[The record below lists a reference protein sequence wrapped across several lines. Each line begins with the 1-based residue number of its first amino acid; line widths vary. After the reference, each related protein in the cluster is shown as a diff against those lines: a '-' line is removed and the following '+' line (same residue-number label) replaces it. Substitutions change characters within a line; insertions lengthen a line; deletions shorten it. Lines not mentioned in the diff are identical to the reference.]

1 MKAAL
6 CVTPGRLEDIAL
18 SEVADPACPADGLLV
33 RVHAAGV
40 NFPDVLLVRGQY
52 QEKPALPFAL
62 GLELAGV
69 VEAIGAQARGFA
81 VGDHVMAVVPNGAFA
96 ELCAVNPAQA
106 HKFPRHIPFDQAAIV
121 PVTYGTAY
129 HAFAQRTQIKAGETL
144 LVLGAAGGVGLAAVE
159 LGRKFGAR
167 VIAEASTAEKRTAA
181 QAAGAH
187 ETIDQASEGLVD
199 RVKALTGGKG
209 ADVIFDPVG
218 GDLFDQSMR
227 CIAPEGR
234 VLVIGF
240 ASGRIGEVKAN
251 RLLLKECGVLGVY
264 WGAFARRDPD
274 TNRANFSMLIDWLAR
289 SDIKPP
295 IWHRFSLAQVP
306 DALAALAER
315 RVIGKA
321 VIVVRES

>member
-6 CVTPGRLEDIAL
+6 CITPGRLEDVVL
-18 SEVADPACPADGLLV
+18 RDVAEPTCAPDGLLV

-40 NFPDVLLVRGQY
+40 NFPDVLMVRGQY
-52 QEKPALPFAL
+52 QEKLALPFAP

-69 VEAIGAQARGFA
+69 VEAMGSAARGFA
-81 VGDHVMAVVPNGAFA
+81 VGDHVMAVVPHGGFA
-96 ELCAVNPAQA
+96 ELCAVNTGHA
-106 HKFPRHIPFDQAAIV
+106 HKLPPHLDFAEAAV
-121 PVTYGTAY
+121 LPVTYGTTY
-129 HAFAQRTQIKAGETL
+129 HAFAQRGQLKPDETL

-167 VIAEASTAEKRTAA
+167 VIAEASTAEKREAA
-181 QAAGAH
+181 RAAGAH

-227 CIAPEGR
+227 CVAPEGR
-234 VLVIGF
+234 VLIIGF

-251 RLLLKECGVLGVY
+251 RLLLKECGVLGIY
-264 WGAFARRDPD
+264 WGAFARRDPE
-274 TNRANFSMLIDWLAR
+274 TNRANFSRLIDWAAR

-295 IWHRFSLAQVP
+295 IWRRFSLAQVP
-306 DALAALAER
+306 EALAALAER

-321 VIVVRES
+321 VIVIRES

>member
-6 CVTPGRLEDIAL
+6 CTKPGRIEDVAL
-18 SEVADPACPADGLLV
+18 GDVAEPACPTEGLLV

-52 QEKPALPFAL
+52 QEKPALPFAP

-69 VEAIGAQARGFA
+69 VEAVGPAARGFA
-81 VGDHVMAVVPNGAFA
+81 IGDHVMAVVPHGGFA
-96 ELCAVNPAQA
+96 ELCAVDAA
-106 HKFPRHIPFDQAAIV
+106 HAYKLPRDVAFDEAAV
-121 PVTYGTAY
+121 LPVTYGTAY
-129 HAFAQRTQIKAGETL
+129 HAFAQRAQLQQGETL

-167 VIAEASTAEKRTAA
+167 VIAVASTAEKRAAA
-181 QAAGAH
+181 QSAGAH
-187 ETIDQASEGLVD
+187 DTIDQASEGLVD

-218 GDLFDQSMR
+218 GDLFDQSLR
-227 CIAPEGR
+227 CVAPEGR

-251 RLLLKECGVLGVY
+251 RLLLKEYGVLGVY
-264 WGAFARRDPD
+264 WGAFARREPEQ
-274 TNRANFSMLIDWLAR
+274 NRANFARLIEWLR
-289 SDIKPP
+289 TGELRPV
-295 IWHRFSLAQVP
+295 IWKRFSLADVP
-306 DALAALAER
+306 AALAALAER

-321 VIVVRES
+321 VIVVRET

>member
-6 CVTPGRLEDIAL
+6 CTVPGRLEDVAL
-18 SEVADPACPADGLLV
+18 SDADEPTCPTDGLLV

-52 QEKPALPFAL
+52 QEKPALPFAP

-69 VEAIGAQARGFA
+69 VEAIGPTVSDFMI
-81 VGDHVMAVVPNGAFA
+81 GDHVMAVVPHGGFA
-96 ELCAVNPAQA
+96 ELCAVDAKQA
-106 HKFPRHIPFDQAAIV
+106 YKLPRHVPFDHAAV
-121 PVTYGTAY
+121 LPVTYGTTY
-129 HAFAQRTQIKAGETL
+129 HAFVQRARLKSGETL
-144 LVLGAAGGVGLAAVE
+144 LVLGAGGGVGLAAVE

-167 VIAEASTAEKRTAA
+167 VIAEASTVEKREAA
-181 QAAGAH
+181 RAAGAH
-187 ETIDQASEGLVD
+187 ETIDQATNGLVD

-209 ADVIFDPVG
+209 VDVIFDPVG

-227 CIAPEGR
+227 CVAPEARG
-234 VLVIGF
+234 LVIGF

-264 WGAFARRDPD
+264 WGAFARRNPE
-274 TNRANFSMLIDWLAR
+274 TNRANFAQLIDWLAKGE
-289 SDIKPP
+289 IKPP
-295 IWHRFSLAQVP
+295 IWRRFGLADVP
-306 DALAALAER
+306 AALAALAER

-321 VIVVRES
+321 VVVVRET

>member
-1 MKAAL
+1 M
-6 CVTPGRLEDIAL
+6 
-18 SEVADPACPADGLLV
+18 
-33 RVHAAGV
+33 
-40 NFPDVLLVRGQY
+40 VRGQY
-52 QEKPALPFAL
+52 QEKPALPFAP

-69 VEAIGAQARGFA
+69 VEAVGPTARGFSI
-81 VGDHVMAVVPNGAFA
+81 GDHVMAVVPHGGFA
-96 ELCAVNPAQA
+96 ELCAVNAAQA
-106 HKFPRHIPFDQAAIV
+106 HHLPREIAFDQAATL

-129 HAFAQRTQIKAGETL
+129 HAFVQRAQLRQGETL

-167 VIAEASTAEKRTAA
+167 VIAVASTAEKRAAA
-181 QAAGAH
+181 QSAGAH
-187 ETIDQASEGLVD
+187 STIDPASEGLVD
-199 RVKALTGGKG
+199 RVKSLTGSKG

-218 GDLFDQSMR
+218 GELFEQSLR

-264 WGAFARRDPD
+264 WGAFARRDPEQ
-274 TNRANFSMLIDWLAR
+274 NRANFARLIEWLRAGELR
-289 SDIKPP
+289 P
-295 IWHRFSLAQVP
+295 IIWQRFPLADVP
-306 DALAALAER
+306 GALAALAER

-321 VIVVRES
+321 VVIVRDA